1 MPVRTDPA
9 ADSQEAAAF
18 EVVSI
23 RAAQAVKGYT
33 DTKNRLTG
41 QPRNRI
47 YALKLTPGHRLKLC
61 QAVAA

>member
-1 MPVRTDPA
+1 MDPGGA
-9 ADSQEAAAF
+9 TGAGES
-18 EVVSI
+18 